1 MTDTSPAPTPPAD
14 AGRPAATADAPVVR
28 TVGAT
33 RRYGSLTALDDVTF
47 DVRPGEVRAL
57 LGKNGAGK
65 STLIRL
71 LTGVETPDAGEVHVG
86 DHRLGGGGVAES
98 SAHGVACVFQELS
111 LVPDMSV
118 ADNYGLG
125 AWPKRHGGIDH
136 GRMVREAQQ
145 ALDDLGVDVDAR
157 AEVGTLSLA
166 EQQLVEIARALRGT
180 PRVLILDEPTSALA
194 AREVELVLNA
204 VRRIAAGGVAVLYVS
219 HRMDEIRQIA
229 QTATVMRDG
238 RLIDTV
244 SVADASTTEIVRL
257 MLGEGADE
265 RTAVAA
271 LAGRAADGEVLVE
284 ARGLRIAPKVEDVS
298 FAAHAGEVLG
308 IAGLQGSGR
317 TEILRAIAGFD
328 ALDAGEV
335 HVDGTAVGR
344 PTPRRMLDL
353 GVGMTPENRKRDGIV
368 PELGVDENVVLA
380 DFPRRGRGP
389 VISWGG
395 VRESVSRLRDRLQIK
410 TERLGTP
417 IGTLSG
423 GNQQKAVIGRWLHA
437 GSRVLLLDEPTRGVD
452 VESKTQIYALMRELA
467 AEGRAVVFVSSEVEE
482 LPLACDRV
490 LVLRGGR
497 IATEHVAPD
506 IDLDRLVADTIAET
520 PNAAAAAVTR

>member
-1 MTDTSPAPTPPAD
+1 MAHEPTPAD
-14 AGRPAATADAPVVR
+14 AVVR
-28 TVGAT
+28 TQGAT
-33 RRYGSLTALDDVTF
+33 QRYGTLTALDDVTF
-47 DVRPGEVRAL
+47 AVRPGEVRAL

-71 LTGVETPDAGEVHVG
+71 LTGVETPVAGEVFVG
-86 DHRLGGGGVAES
+86 DRQLTGGGVSEAAEL
-98 SAHGVACVFQELS
+98 GVACVFQELS
-111 LVPDMSV
+111 LVPAMTV
-118 ADNYGLG
+118 ADNYGMG
-125 AWPKRHGGIDH
+125 AWPRARGGAIDH
-136 GRMVREAQQ
+136 ARMTAEAQR
-145 ALDDLGVDVDAR
+145 ALDDLGVQIDAR
-157 AEVGTLSLA
+157 AEVGSLSLA
-166 EQQLVEIARALRGT
+166 EQQMVEIARAMRGT

-204 VRRIAAGGVAVLYVS
+204 VRRIAESGVAVLYVS
-219 HRMDEIRQIA
+219 HRMEEIRQIA

-244 SVADASTTEIVRL
+244 SVADASTTEIVHL
-257 MLGEGADE
+257 MLGDDAAE
-265 RTAVAA
+265 RTALEDRAGYAGDADAA
-271 LAGRAADGEVLVE
+271 PLLEV
-284 ARGLRIAPKVEDVS
+284 RGLRIAPKVEDVS
-298 FAAHAGEVLG
+298 FAVRAGEVLG

-317 TEILRAIAGFD
+317 TEVLRAIAGFD
-328 ALDAGEV
+328 AVDAGEIL
-335 HVDGTAVGR
+335 VDGQRVAR
-344 PTPRRMLDL
+344 PSARRMLDL

-380 DFPRRGRGP
+380 DYPRERGP
-389 VISWGG
+389 VISWGR
-395 VRESVSRLRDRLQIK
+395 VRESVGALRDRLQIK

-452 VESKTQIYALMRELA
+452 VESKTQIYALIRQLA
-467 AEGRAVVFVSSEVEE
+467 DEGRAVVFVSSEVEE

-497 IATEHVAPD
+497 IATEHRAPH
-506 IDLDRLVADTIAET
+506 IDLDRLFADAIAET
-520 PNAAAAAVTR
+520 PTPALAGETA